1 MIKKNHTTFWVVAT
15 IGGISFATSV
25 VFKFSNI
32 ANDFGYD
39 ISLGTFV
46 GVVVALITVGTDII
60 TTRKA
65 AIQRMLLEVRH
76 IKALHNEL
84 CYASTDAEIVRI
96 STEIDKHFDFFQ
108 DAMCSIEWIVRED
121 RNVKE
126 LFGEVYGYLANI
138 VPILIASAN
147 QDPDKLEEAK
157 KRSQCMREPNMN
169 SIMKI
174 WIPLVKKYDPKSL
187 DGYINY
193 DEWKNKC
200 YKGHAYKTISEIIDE
215 TEKGKKENG
224 QAEI

>member
-1 MIKKNHTTFWVVAT
+1 MMRKNHTTFWVVAI
-15 IGGISFATSV
+15 IGGISFAASA
-25 VFKFSNI
+25 VFKFSDI

-96 STEIDKHFDFFQ
+96 STEIDKHFDYFQ
-108 DAMCSIEWIVRED
+108 DAMCLVEWIILED
-121 RNVKE
+121 SNIKE
-126 LFGEVYGYLANI
+126 LFNKVCVYLSNI
-138 VPILIASAN
+138 LPILIAAAN
-147 QDPDKLEEAK
+147 QDPDKLKEA
-157 KRSQCMREPNMN
+157 REDSKHSRESTMH
-169 SIMKI
+169 SVMKI

-193 DEWKNKC
+193 DEWKNKY

-215 TEKGKKENG
+215 MEKGKR
-224 QAEI
+224 

>member
-108 DAMCSIEWIVRED
+108 DAMC
-121 RNVKE
+121 
-126 LFGEVYGYLANI
+126 
-138 VPILIASAN
+138 
-147 QDPDKLEEAK
+147 
-157 KRSQCMREPNMN
+157 
-169 SIMKI
+169 
-174 WIPLVKKYDPKSL
+174 
-187 DGYINY
+187 
-193 DEWKNKC
+193 
-200 YKGHAYKTISEIIDE
+200 
-215 TEKGKKENG
+215 
-224 QAEI
+224 